1 MTVLPRGR
9 GGLTTDRRYPGRFGS
24 GRFVTLAAAAV
35 VLAVV
40 GGCSSKQSGAAGQGG
55 GSGASGIGENGLG
68 ANGSGSLNQ
77 FQKGS
82 LGAGGQGPLSD
93 IHFDYNDYS
102 IRAQDGE
109 ILKTNANWLTKNTGS
124 RVQIEGHCDNRG
136 SEEYNIALGAKRAQ
150 AAKDYLETLGIGADR
165 MSTISYGKE
174 LPVCTEDTDECWAQ
188 NRRDHFVVQQ

>member
-9 GGLTTDRRYPGRFGS
+9 GGLVDSGRRLGRFAA
-24 GRFVTLAAAAV
+24 LAAAAIA
-35 VLAVV
+35 LAMVA
-40 GGCSSKQSGAAGQGG
+40 GCSSKQSGAGAGGTGG
-55 GSGASGIGENGLG
+55 PGGIGENGLG
-68 ANGSGSLNQ
+68 ANGSSLNQ
-77 FQKGS
+77 FQKGT
-82 LGAGGQGPLSD
+82 LGSSVQGPLSD

-102 IRAQDGE
+102 VRAQDGE
-109 ILKTNANWLTKNTGS
+109 ILKTNADWMTKNS
-124 RVQIEGHCDNRG
+124 AARVQIEGHCDNRG

-174 LPVCTEDTDECWAQ
+174 LPLCTEDTDECWAQ